1 MNFEEL
7 LLQARAGD
15 EYAVTGIL
23 ELYKPLLIK
32 ASVLDGSFDEDLFQ
46 ELCIVLLKC
55 INQFRI

>member
-15 EYAVTGIL
+15 EHAVTDIL

-32 ASVLDGSFDEDLFQ
+32 ESVLDVSFDEDLYQ

>member
-7 LLQARAGD
+7 LLRARAGD
-15 EYAVTGIL
+15 EHAVTGIL

-32 ASVLDGSFDEDLFQ
+32 ASVLDGSFDEDLYQ

>member
-15 EYAVTGIL
+15 EHAVTGIL

-32 ASVLDGSFDEDLFQ
+32 ASVLEM
-46 ELCIVLLKC
+46 CIRDSV
-55 INQFRI
+55 

>member
-32 ASVLDGSFDEDLFQ
+32 ASVLDGSFDEDLYQ

>member
-15 EYAVTGIL
+15 EHAATGIL

-32 ASVLDGSFDEDLFQ
+32 VSVLDGSFDEDLFQ

>member
-15 EYAVTGIL
+15 EHSVTDIL

-32 ASVLDGSFDEDLFQ
+32 ASILDGSFDEDLYQ